1 MKLLLIDGNSLL
13 NRAFYAMPL
22 LTAPDGRYTNAV
34 YGFVNMLMSAF
45 AQAEPTHAAVAFDRR
60 EPTFRHRQYSGY
72 KQGRK
77 PMPEELAEQFPLL
90 REVLEAMNIS
100 TIDLAGYE
108 ADDLIGTLSR
118 ICEQEGGECVILSG
132 DKDNLQLVSDKTTVW
147 ITRKGI
153 SQTEKFTP
161 EHLLEAMGLT
171 PAQIIDYKAL
181 AGDTSDNIPGIQGVG
196 EKTALKLLEDY
207 NNVENLLANAQSIKG
222 KLGERVRQSSQD
234 AVLSKQLA
242 TIDRFVPITFTMQ
255 DCIYRPQDNKVLREL
270 FTSLE
275 FKSLLAKLP
284 QEGPTE
290 AFVEAVFDTPQ
301 TVELDV
307 DKLSSSLTASTLAVY
322 FDSEESAIYLAQDT
336 TVQYRIALALNF
348 AFEGVTPDLL
358 YPELSRLFEGKKIIS
373 YHCKELMHELGFAFE
388 VKGDIMVAEYLLDS
402 LKGDYPLFDIIKKYG
417 TDRSASAMLFIHER
431 ELAELEKQGMLLLYN
446 DIEIPLTGV
455 LYSMEEC
462 GFTVDCDMLKELGHV
477 FGERIDALSHTIFE
491 LAGEVFNINSTK
503 QLGEILFEKLGLPHG
518 RKTKTGYS
526 TSIEVLQSLEGDH
539 AIIQPIMQYR
549 QLQKL
554 KSTYIDGM
562 LPLPDAFGRVH
573 SSFNQTITATG
584 RISST
589 EPNLQN
595 IPVRTELGRIIRKA
609 FVPKQGCVL
618 IDGDYSQIELRVL
631 AHLSG
636 DEVLINAF
644 KEGQD
649 IHSATAASVF
659 GVNIEDVTKE
669 QRSAAKAVNFGIVYG
684 ISDYGLSQNLGV
696 SVQTAGKYIS
706 GYLDKFSGVRDFMQR
721 CKSEAKINGYAVTM
735 MGRKRPCPELE
746 SSNYNTRSFGER
758 VAMNTPVQGSA
769 ADIIKLAMVQ
779 VDKALKEK
787 NMRTRL
793 ILQVHDEL
801 ILEAPLEEKDTAEA
815 LLKECMESCVR
826 LAVELKVDSNT
837 GASWYET
844 K

>member
-45 AQAEPTHAAVAFDRR
+45 AQTNPTHAAVAFDRR

-77 PMPEELAEQFPLL
+77 PMPEELVPQFPLL

-108 ADDLIGTLSR
+108 ADDLIGTLSL
-118 ICEQEGGECVILSG
+118 ICEQSGGQCVILSG
-132 DKDNLQLVSDKTTVW
+132 DKDNLQLVSENTSVW

-153 SQTEKFTP
+153 SQTEQFSP
-161 EHLLEAMGLT
+161 EYLKQTMGLT
-171 PAQIIDYKAL
+171 PHQIIDYKAL

-196 EKTALKLLEDY
+196 EKTALKLLAEY
-207 NNVENLLANAQSIKG
+207 GNVENLLANAANIKG
-222 KLGERVRQSSQD
+222 KLGERILEHSAD

-242 TIDRFVPITFTMQ
+242 TIDRKVPITFSMD
-255 DCIYRPQDNKVLREL
+255 DCIYRAQDTAVLREL

-284 QEGPTE
+284 EDNASPKQPEVTFASP
-290 AFVEAVFDTPQ
+290 V
-301 TVELDV
+301 TVDASIDELCDIFTKDIISV
-307 DKLSSSLTASTLAVY
+307 YLSQ
-322 FDSEESAIYLAQDT
+322 EESVLYLADSTDKQ
-336 TVQYRIALALNF
+336 VRIPLALNF

-358 YPELSRLFEGKKIIS
+358 YPELQKLFRGKRLIS
-373 YHCKELMHELGFAFE
+373 YNCKSLMHEFEFAFDIA
-388 VKGDIMVAEYLLDS
+388 GDVMVAEYLLDS
-402 LKGDYPLFDIIKKYG
+402 LKGSYPLDEIIKKYNAEPG
-417 TDRSASAMLFIHER
+417 ASALLFIHSR
-431 ELAELEKQGMLLLYN
+431 ELEELTKQGMLTLYN
-446 DIEIPLTGV
+446 DIEIPLTSV
-455 LYSMEEC
+455 LYSMEKS
-462 GFTVDCDMLKELGHV
+462 GFTVDCDMLKELGVV
-477 FGERIDALSHTIFE
+477 FGERLEALSRTIYD

-526 TSIEVLQSLEGDH
+526 TNIEVLQNLEQDH
-539 AIIQPIMQYR
+539 AIITPIIQYR

-554 KSTYIDGM
+554 KSTYIDG
-562 LPLPDAFGRVH
+562 LISLPDSEGRVH

-595 IPVRTELGRIIRKA
+595 IPVRSELGRIIRKA
-609 FVPKQGCVL
+609 FVAKNHHVL

-636 DEVLINAF
+636 DQALIKAF
-644 KEGQD
+644 NDGQD
-649 IHSATAASVF
+649 VHTATAASVF
-659 GVNIEDVTKE
+659 GVDIDQVTPE

-696 SVQTAGKYIS
+696 SVQTAGKYIN
-706 GYLDKFSGVRDFMQR
+706 GYLDKFNGVRDFMQK
-721 CKSEAKINGYAVTM
+721 CKSEAKINGFAVTM
-735 MGRKRPCPELE
+735 MGRRRPCPELE

-769 ADIIKLAMVQ
+769 ADIIKLAMVE
-779 VDKALKEK
+779 VSKALKEK
-787 NMRTRL
+787 KMETRL

-801 ILEAPLEEKDTAEA
+801 ILEAPVNEKEEAEA
-815 LLKECMESCVR
+815 LLKQCMENCVK
-826 LAVELKVDSNT
+826 LIVPLTVDSNT